1 MKQSIEDYEELIAR
15 TGLPIGIDIIRSFE
29 ELKLREQEVQ
39 IEKKTQELLVD
50 EGQLLHRRTELE
62 HRQEQLCV
70 LLNATPR
77 EFDDTPMSLLE
88 RNTKLQDHIQMLND
102 LREHR
107 LGQIASYY
115 SVLKEHA
122 ERLDWTPNS
131 STIVHLFQRDFYQC
145 LRANALNEIETTLH
159 EVRQHLSEFFSINHR
174 ASLVRNAIG
183 SSKGSFCPPMRS
195 TETSPRTLGQR
206 NETHGHH

>member
-15 TGLPIGIDIIRSFE
+15 TGLPIGIDRNRSFE

-62 HRQEQLCV
+62 HRQEQLCA

-77 EFDDTPMSLLE
+77 EFEDTPMSLVE

-102 LREHR
+102 LQEHR

-122 ERLDWTPNS
+122 ERLDWTPSS
-131 STIVHLFQRDFYQC
+131 STIVHLFQRDFDQC
-145 LRANALNEIETTLH
+145 LRADALNEIETTLH
-159 EVRQHLSEFFSINHR
+159 EVRRHLSEFFSLLTI
-174 ASLVRNAIG
+174 AI
-183 SSKGSFCPPMRS
+183 
-195 TETSPRTLGQR
+195 L
-206 NETHGHH
+206 